1 MEEYRFQQKA
11 PQIQKLLNKVPTIE
25 AELGVQV
32 QSEVSVQLTGF
43 SWEDNKQMYAKTLPN
58 EEYHIGQSRTLPGS
72 KLSGY
77 VPISVDS
84 DAAVLRYTNM
94 VSTTAQQ
101 NLFVGLCFF
110 DQSYQP
116 ISGVT
121 FEGDGAEKSY
131 KTITVPIPADAK
143 YVRFTCYDE
152 FFNDFSASIV
162 YTQVTYINGLGK
174 KVNDVYDKV
183 FTDEIRLDPVLCRRR
198 FYLAMTEWCINH
210 GIEDAIIEGGGG
222 FGAGCEVEDE
232 VLGHGLATLSVAD
245 FAKIFAVG
253 SSYNTL
259 CNIESEKKHIVYSKG
274 NEREILLQ
282 SSLIRSEGVSE
293 LTNYY
298 NVLFFKTGGGVA
310 TIPGTG
316 EEIMP
321 EDTYNVG
328 AICQHDDFDGK
339 LVLGVVRTNSSR
351 VNMWKSI
358 KCLMDI
364 AKKKINNEDITSS
377 DTDVLDT
384 LGCTNAIAV
393 ILPYGNTQ
401 LYHSVNFATDSNYLL
416 YSKNATDPIYALSM
430 IKVLTAIVVLNYV
443 ADLDMQATIT
453 EEDRSSAT
461 PLSSAYNL
469 FQGGEKLTI
478 RDLLYASLLSS
489 SNTAN
494 YVLARVVGQF
504 LLETYGSKG
513 FIPEDNP
520 GE

>member
-1 MEEYRFQQKA
+1 MEEYKFQQKA
-11 PQIQKLLNKVPTIE
+11 PQIQELLNKVPTIE
-25 AELGVQV
+25 AELGIQV
-32 QSEVSVQLTGF
+32 QSEVSIQLTGF

-58 EEYHIGQSRTLPGS
+58 EEYHIGQSRTWPGS

-94 VSTTAQQ
+94 VSTIAQQ

-110 DQSYQP
+110 DQSYHP

-174 KVNDVYDKV
+174 KVDDVYDKV
-183 FTDEIRLDPVLCRRR
+183 FPNEIRIDPVLCRRR
-198 FYLAMTEWCINH
+198 FYLAMTEWCKNH
-210 GIEDAIIEGGGG
+210 GIEDAIIEGAGG
-222 FGAGCEVEDE
+222 FGAGGEVENE

-245 FAKIFAVG
+245 FAQIFAVG
-253 SSYNTL
+253 SSYNML
-259 CNIESEKKHIVYSKG
+259 DNIESEKEHIVYSKG

-282 SSLIRSEGVSE
+282 SSLTSSEASE

-298 NVLFFKTGGGVA
+298 SVLFVKTGGGTA

-316 EEIMP
+316 EQIMP
-321 EDTYNVG
+321 DDYYSIG
-328 AICQHDDFDGK
+328 AICKHDDFDGK
-339 LVLGVVRTNSSR
+339 LVLGVVRTNISR
-351 VNMWKSI
+351 ANRWKSI

-478 RDLLYASLLSS
+478 RDLLYASLLPS
-489 SNTAN
+489 SNIAN

-513 FIPEDNP
+513 FIPEDSP